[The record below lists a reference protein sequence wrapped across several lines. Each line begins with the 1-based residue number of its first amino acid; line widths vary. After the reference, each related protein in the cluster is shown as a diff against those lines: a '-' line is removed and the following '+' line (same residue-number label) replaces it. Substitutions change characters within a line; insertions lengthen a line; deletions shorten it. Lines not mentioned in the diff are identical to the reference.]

1 MTYSKCHFL
10 WDWSF
15 ITKMTLLKQLLKTEK
30 LKTTPP
36 TVPDLC
42 NPGKYLEPREAA
54 ISQDTND
61 AVHKNN
67 FSSPVSKPRKTK
79 QEEFN
84 NFDEEQRA
92 KVGRNAVGDGV
103 ARATNRFMAE
113 RLGVR
118 SIRDRYI
125 IGRKASG
132 TMY

>member
-15 ITKMTLLKQLLKTEK
+15 ISKMTLLKQLLKTGK

-61 AVHKNN
+61 TVHKNN

-79 QEEFN
+79 QEKFN

-92 KVGRNAVGDGV
+92 KVGRNAVRDGV

-113 RLGVR
+113 RGQEHPRPVYYR
-118 SIRDRYI
+118 KESIC
-125 IGRKASG
+125 